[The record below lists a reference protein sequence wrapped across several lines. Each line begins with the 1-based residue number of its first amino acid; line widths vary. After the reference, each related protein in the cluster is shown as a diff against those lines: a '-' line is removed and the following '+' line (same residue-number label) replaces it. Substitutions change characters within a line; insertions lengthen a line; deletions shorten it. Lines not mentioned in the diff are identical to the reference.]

1 MKRVGTNKIVIIM
14 FWVII
19 SVLSVFI
26 GYAVAGAIPQMQGS
40 DMGYGARLLEVLANP
55 FRGYFNR
62 YSLIGMIVG
71 FIVSEIIFGFVSVI
85 KFSAASNNSGDLVD
99 LAEMTQIKEENKDN
113 ETSAEET
120 KSELISEDEKSD
132 FEDEPIV
139 NESETATDEED
150 KKADDSIENVKEEVK
165 EENGKIRKLWS
176 RDKEKQSE
184 EPEKE
189 FTMSQDVFIN
199 LYNQGYSNEQI
210 KAMMEITAYIPDIDV
225 HMLTRM
231 FNKNMDPES
240 IHDYIEIMYG

>member
-1 MKRVGTNKIVIIM
+1 MKRVGTNKIAIIM

-120 KSELISEDEKSD
+120 KSELISEDEKLD

-150 KKADDSIENVKEEVK
+150 KTADDSIENVKEEVK

>member
-150 KKADDSIENVKEEVK
+150 KTADDSIENEKKEVK
-165 EENGKIRKLWS
+165 EENGNIRK
-176 RDKEKQSE
+176 
-184 EPEKE
+184 
-189 FTMSQDVFIN
+189 
-199 LYNQGYSNEQI
+199 
-210 KAMMEITAYIPDIDV
+210 
-225 HMLTRM
+225 
-231 FNKNMDPES
+231 
-240 IHDYIEIMYG
+240 